1 MVSSR
6 QSNDE
11 LVEMYYKRTAPLG
24 HKVECLWISEGAD
37 ADKSDLKG
45 LIFLTVDGVTEEQG
59 LLVSPSTTIDDIKNF
74 VSEELGC
81 ITPDRQQLIFTR
93 VEERF
98 GFVACMPETGHW
110 QDNDTV
116 LHISSCCSCGALK
129 PDFIL
134 DCYVAMLTKKRRI
147 TKKKPA
153 GI

>member
-11 LVEMYYKRTAPLG
+11 LVEMYYKRIAPLG

-74 VSEELGC
+74 VSEQLGC
-81 ITPDRQQLIFTR
+81 ITPDRQQLTFWR
-93 VEERF
+93 VEQI
-98 GFVACMPETGHW
+98 GFVVCKPKTGQW

-116 LHISSCCSCGALK
+116 LHISSCCSCEALK
-129 PDFIL
+129 PGFIF
-134 DCYVAMLTKKRRI
+134 DCHVAMLTKQRRI